1 MKKNLEFKN
10 ISTNSRLNNV
20 IKRDKQINPQ
30 YISEVIK
37 SDFFYLINN
46 YFEVE
51 FGDIDL
57 QIDVDD
63 SNNYVIKVEAKGN
76 RLKLFNSLPY
86 N

>member
-1 MKKNLEFKN
+1 MDLKE
-10 ISTNSRLNNV
+10 RLNHV
-20 IKRDKQINPQ
+20 IKKDKENNPQ
-30 YISEVIK
+30 FLINVIK
-37 SDFFYLINN
+37 SDFYYLINN